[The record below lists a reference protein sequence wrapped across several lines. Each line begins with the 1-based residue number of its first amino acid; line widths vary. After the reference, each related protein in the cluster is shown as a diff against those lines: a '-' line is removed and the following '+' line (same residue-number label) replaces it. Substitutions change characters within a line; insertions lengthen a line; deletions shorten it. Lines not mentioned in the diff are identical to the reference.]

1 MRYCPLCDAEYPASH
16 SRCTVCGVDLVPEE
30 LRGQPL
36 DENQRN
42 DRIVLAWRGGDPV
55 AVSEVIEILR
65 GAGIRHHV
73 QPTNDHM
80 VFELGMPRPKY
91 AVRVF
96 ASDLARAKEL
106 LAGVQETSPF
116 ALNESERLSLDEKE
130 SAEPR
135 ERQVHAWNPT
145 AATLEIWGGEDPA
158 LADLLESC
166 LRENRI
172 GVRREGAEPRQLR
185 LLVMPVDEP
194 AAREIIREVREATPP
209 A

>member
-96 ASDLARAKEL
+96 QSDLARAKEL

-116 ALNESERLSLDEKE
+116 ALNEGETPSLDSVLK
-130 SAEPR
+130 
-135 ERQVHAWNPT
+135 N
-145 AATLEIWGGEDPA
+145 DP
-158 LADLLESC
+158 
-166 LRENRI
+166 
-172 GVRREGAEPRQLR
+172 QH
-185 LLVMPVDEP
+185 
-194 AAREIIREVREATPP
+194 REIAAFLETREARSARRRP
-209 A
+209 

>member
-1 MRYCPLCDAEYPASH
+1 MKYCPLCDAGYPASH
-16 SRCTVCGVDLVPEE
+16 SRCTVCGVDLVPEA

-36 DENQRN
+36 DENQRKE
-42 DRIVLAWRGGDPV
+42 RIVVAWRGGDPV

-65 GAGIRHHV
+65 DAGIRHHV

-116 ALNESERLSLDEKE
+116 ALNESETLELGEKE
-130 SAEPR
+130 SAASP
-135 ERQVHAWNPT
+135 ERPAHAWN
-145 AATLEIWGGEDPA
+145 AAAASVEIWNGEDPA

-172 GVRREGAEPRQLR
+172 GSRRQGANTGAIR
-185 LLVMPVDEP
+185 LWVMPIDES